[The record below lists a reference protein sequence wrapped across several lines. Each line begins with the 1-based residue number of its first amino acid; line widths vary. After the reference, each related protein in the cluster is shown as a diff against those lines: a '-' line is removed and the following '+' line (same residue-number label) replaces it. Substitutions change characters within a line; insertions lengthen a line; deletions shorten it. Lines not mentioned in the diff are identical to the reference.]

1 MIAILHS
8 YRLLLYALNV
18 EVIMDKIDDILKK
31 VEQKVI
37 SGDLESVSSIVQ
49 GELLETEFGK
59 DLLALMMK
67 SNPNSKKGQIRLI
80 IKLIQLGRKYG

>member
-1 MIAILHS
+1 
-8 YRLLLYALNV
+8 
-18 EVIMDKIDDILKK
+18 MDKIDEILKK
-31 VEQKVI
+31 VEKKVI